1 MKLLYFRTKR
11 DCIIFFS
18 IISEWKYFD
27 IFRLRKNRII
37 KCQDRSVSYYT
48 YGLVNIPLKI
58 IIRISLN
65 EKSRFVEML
74 WRYKKNL
81 NYGKT
86 WNALLGRY
94 FSRNFHVQVLSEKSR
109 QINYEMKEK
118 NLKSSYSS
126 KYTVVKLES
135 NSLRK
140 GWVCKAR
147 KLFPSN
153 PMNIFRT
160 EIAWQNSNHSILK

>member
-1 MKLLYFRTKR
+1 MKQNLKIVHFLGHVLMHCFLNYFLMKLLYFRTKR

-65 EKSRFVEML
+65 KKSRFVEML

-118 NLKSSYSS
+118 NLS
-126 KYTVVKLES
+126 
-135 NSLRK
+135 R
-140 GWVCKAR
+140 
-147 KLFPSN
+147 
-153 PMNIFRT
+153 
-160 EIAWQNSNHSILK
+160 QNTLL